1 MKQESIKR
9 MNELYHLHKQ
19 GKISEEEEREWKA
32 LKQEYIDSFKASLVG
47 QLNNTYIVDE
57 KGNKHKLQRKADK

>member
-1 MKQESIKR
+1 MKEESIKR

-19 GKISEEEEREWKA
+19 GKLSAEEECEWKA